1 MIASIVAAYTNT
13 PLAHIQAGE
22 LSGNI
27 DGQARHAIGKFA
39 HIHFASNR
47 DAANRLKKLGEE
59 NFRIKTVGA
68 PQLDDIHK
76 NLKEFN
82 DIKKLL
88 KGYGLDKNKELF
100 FNNFSSSS

>member
-1 MIASIVAAYTNT
+1 MVKQDT
-13 PLAHIQAGE
+13 
-22 LSGNI
+22 
-27 DGQARHAIGKFA
+27 IGKFA

-88 KGYGLDKNKELF
+88 KGYGLDKIKIILY
-100 FNNFSSSS
+100 NFSSSS